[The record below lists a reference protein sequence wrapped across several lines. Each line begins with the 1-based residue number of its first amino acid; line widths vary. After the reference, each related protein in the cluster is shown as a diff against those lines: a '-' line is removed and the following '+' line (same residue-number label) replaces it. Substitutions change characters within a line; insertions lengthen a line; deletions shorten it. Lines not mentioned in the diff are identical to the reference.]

1 MSAIGKFIPKS
12 GAECRIHYPGASVGA
27 VAVMPAEISVEEALN
42 RADASMY
49 AVKRQRRAAGE
60 GGNPPPSSQVSA
72 PR

>member
-1 MSAIGKFIPKS
+1 LVQW
-12 GAECRIHYPGASVGA
+12 R
-27 VAVMPAEISVEEALN
+27 VMPTEVSVEEALN